1 MKAYPYEVPS
11 PQLGYAVRQLKMADT
26 SGRGCGDDVDR
37 RQQPFRGRTGNPYGR
52 QLFWH
57 LIATLLLAAIAALV
71 WLSLIGPVPGAYAH
85 IEVRTNPAKQSISAT
100 TSP

>member
-85 IEVRTNPAKQSISAT
+85 TEVRTNPAKQSISAT

>member
-1 MKAYPYEVPS
+1 MKSYPYEVPS

-26 SGRGCGDDVDR
+26 SGRGCDDDVDR
-37 RQQPFRGRTGNPYGR
+37 RQQPFRGRTGNPHGR

-57 LIATLLLAAIAALV
+57 LIATLLLAAIAALA
-71 WLSLIGPVPGAYAH
+71 WLSLIGPVPGAHAH
-85 IEVRTNPAKQSISAT
+85 TDVRTNPARQSISAT

>member
-57 LIATLLLAAIAALV
+57 LIATLLLAAVAALV

-85 IEVRTNPAKQSISAT
+85 TDVRTNPAKQSISAT